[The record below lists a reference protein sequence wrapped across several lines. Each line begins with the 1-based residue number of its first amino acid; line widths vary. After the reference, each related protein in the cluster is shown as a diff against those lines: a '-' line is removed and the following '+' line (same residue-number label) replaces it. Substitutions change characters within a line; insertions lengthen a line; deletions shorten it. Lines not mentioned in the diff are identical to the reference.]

1 MDVPD
6 LDAQW
11 GDFMASSGVQL
22 EQDILRSFQESRH
35 LLYIKDGTN
44 ASWYGNQLG
53 ILLVFPRE
61 EATGMVCGWHEAGD
75 GDLIALSR
83 ILGWVNG
90 FIDMVEQCLM
100 LYDTSED

>member
-6 LDAQW
+6 LDAEW

-22 EQDILRSFQESRH
+22 EEDVLRSLQESRH
-35 LLYIKDGTN
+35 LLDIKDGTH

-53 ILLVFPRE
+53 VLLVFQRP
-61 EATGMVCGWHEAGD
+61 EAEAMVGGWQDASS

-83 ILGWVNG
+83 ILGWVTG
-90 FIDMVEQCLM
+90 FVEMLEQCLT
-100 LYDTSED
+100 LYDFTEE

>member
-1 MDVPD
+1 VDN

-22 EQDILRSFQESRH
+22 EQDVLRSFQESRH
-35 LLYIKDGTN
+35 LLDMTDGTH

-53 ILLVFPRE
+53 VLLVFQRD
-61 EATGMVCGWHEAGD
+61 EAMRMVGGWHDADG

-83 ILGWVNG
+83 ILGWVTG
-90 FIDMVEQCLM
+90 FVDMIEQCLM
-100 LYDTSED
+100 LYDSEE